1 MIFKFPYLEFQKRF
15 YPITKVALSKG
26 QEIINTEALVDS
38 GAVTSLFQGSIGREL
53 GLEIESGELRIFQ
66 GIGGKITGY
75 VHAVIISIE
84 NVEFPGNVAFSDELT
99 TSLNILGRESFFEK
113 FIVKF
118 NENKKIRARK
128 WLIICPKQSQ
138 SAFN

>member
-15 YPITKVALSKG
+15 YPIIKVTLSKG
-26 QEIINTEALVDS
+26 QEKINTEALVDS

-53 GLEIESGELRIFQ
+53 GLEIESGEPRIFQ

-84 NVEFPGNVAFSDELT
+84 NVEFSGNVAFSDELT

-118 NENKKIRARK
+118 NENKKE
-128 WLIICPKQSQ
+128 LELESG
-138 SAFN
+138 